1 MDLSYLLWLQ
11 DLRAALGGAL
21 DGFFLVVSELGEAV
35 LPLLIAC
42 GIYWCL
48 NKRAGLYLFFTCNV
62 GDLINGVLKLS
73 CCVYRPWIRDA
84 RITPVEGALEG
95 ATGYSFPSGHS
106 TKAVT
111 AYGGLAVQSRGRKGA
126 VAALIVLILLIMF
139 SRNYLGVHTP
149 QDVLAGAAAG
159 LAALYL
165 MGAVLR
171 WAESA
176 RGRDLW
182 VAGAGLALC
191 AAAIVYVSLKPYPLD
206 YVDGVLLVDPVRMQP
221 DTYSAAG
228 AVIGLLIGWL
238 WERRYVRFETAG
250 SVGTKLLRFASGV
263 AVLVILFFGARKG
276 LIALLGRNWGS
287 LLGAMLPVLYAVAAH
302 PLLFTRVENR
312 AGRKAEREQARA

>member
-126 VAALIVLILLIMF
+126 V
-139 SRNYLGVHTP
+139 
-149 QDVLAGAAAG
+149 
-159 LAALYL
+159 
-165 MGAVLR
+165 
-171 WAESA
+171 
-176 RGRDLW
+176 
-182 VAGAGLALC
+182 
-191 AAAIVYVSLKPYPLD
+191 
-206 YVDGVLLVDPVRMQP
+206 
-221 DTYSAAG
+221 
-228 AVIGLLIGWL
+228 IGLLIGWL